1 MSFVDSF
8 RKRYGRDPTKEDV
21 ERILAEEFDIRPD
34 ANGVYHRKQF
44 ESLWR
49 FYGIAEPPRPN

>member
-34 ANGVYHRKQF
+34 ANGVYHV
-44 ESLWR
+44 
-49 FYGIAEPPRPN
+49 A